1 MEKTYEEYFVLKFE
15 KYLEMRL
22 KKFED
27 GWKYRMR
34 YNNALDETW
43 SEFVGSEEEIN
54 EIIDKSVRV
63 VKI

>member
-1 MEKTYEEYFVLKFE
+1 MKFE